1 MADTVLRKRRPNL
14 RYLTREGARSIR
26 SNRLMSVASIV
37 VLTSCL
43 LLIGL
48 GALLF
53 ANINVALK
61 GIQSQNVIIA
71 YLDDGISREEAA
83 TVGQDIRMI
92 PDVDHVTYVSKE
104 EAYQQQLK
112 SLGEDADVMDG
123 LDSNPLPDSYEVTL
137 KSLDRYSSVETQL
150 RAVNYVQKI
159 RGNSELASKVRRVRS
174 NVSAVSIGVFVLL
187 LLVSLFIIANT
198 VRVTMFNRRREISIM
213 KAVGATNWFIRWPF
227 LVEGMIIG
235 AGSSVAGV
243 LLVWLVYGLSMR
255 SLRTVFELLGS
266 QPIPFSHAVG
276 WLFLG
281 FLVIG
286 MLAGVLGSSL
296 SMARYLKEQ
305 GSVVNADT

>member
-14 RYLTREGARSIR
+14 RYLTREGARCIR

-92 PDVDHVTYVSKE
+92 PDVDHVTFVSKE

-150 RAVNYVQKI
+150 RAVNHVQKI